1 MVEATN
7 SVAPITLYVLGIGLD
22 PATSALVSRVLAT
35 SGDRIKVAVSLKDAL
50 TQLERAKP
58 DVVLVDVGMEQG
70 GGLAVLHH
78 VHVTAPEVAVVTLA
92 RREQLELALQ
102 ASGLGSSALTLLPLS
117 GDELH
122 TALNAVRERV
132 HEQRSRSRRAEEA
145 EQRTLTSAL
154 MSSPAAMEASRNR
167 SEAAQAWLETIMQT
181 GSVDAVVLYV
191 PVAEGER
198 QLVRVASVGGAPP
211 LPTFSEQFDVENL
224 ARELGLEVLVLQFA
238 DRFEGLLLVAPRE
251 GAPGAAYFKSGDT
264 HALAVL
270 GAASL
275 ATLSAL
281 EQSRSA
287 ALKDP
292 RSSAYT
298 FAYFVDVAGREIEK
312 ATRHR
317 RRFALVTLALEGIEA
332 EQEVV
337 DAVEQILAVVRDT
350 DVVARVDEAELYLL
364 LPETGGIGA
373 HTCRRRV
380 MRQLEAAGTLG
391 PNARAALVG
400 VASFPHDG
408 ADLSQLLRVAKHR
421 AEASRHSS
429 VRTLNLEGASLPM
442 LTDLLLSAV
451 SIGGAEA
458 PESVSLIELPT
469 MDAIGLAVS
478 VVEQAAR
485 GGASRIVCGLG
496 EGVSLGAAARATVGR
511 DSEDIRVDAIDMKQL
526 PGCGQLELLCL
537 LAEHGSYT
545 LLGKVDRGI
554 VRAIHS
560 ADPLLVDQVVR
571 CLHTT
576 TGRRLFD

>member
-1 MVEATN
+1 VLEAS
-7 SVAPITLYVLGIGLD
+7 SVAPVTLYVLGIGLD
-22 PATSALVSRVLAT
+22 PATSSLVSRVLAS
-35 SGDRIKVAVSLKDAL
+35 SGDRVKIAMSLKEAVA
-50 TQLERAKP
+50 QLERARP
-58 DVVLVDVGMEQG
+58 DVVLVDIGMEQG

-92 RREQLELALQ
+92 QREQLELALQ
-102 ASGLGSSALTLLPLS
+102 ASGLGSTALALLPLS

-122 TALNAVRERV
+122 TTLNAVRERLA
-132 HEQRSRSRRAEEA
+132 ERRSRRHRAEEL
-145 EQRTLTSAL
+145 ERLGLKSAL
-154 MSSPAAMEASRNR
+154 TGSAAAMEASRNR
-167 SEAAQAWLETIMQT
+167 TEASQAWLEAILDT
-181 GSVDAVVLYV
+181 GSIDAGVLYV

-198 QLVRVASVGGAPP
+198 QLVRLATVGEAPA
-211 LPTFSEQFDVENL
+211 LPSFSEQFDVEKL
-224 ARELGLEVLVLQFA
+224 ARELGLEALALQFA

-251 GAPGAAYFKSGDT
+251 GTPGAAFFTSGD
-264 HALAVL
+264 AQAFAVF

-275 ATLSAL
+275 ATLSAV

-317 RRFALVTLALEGIEA
+317 RRFALATLALEGIES

-373 HTCRRRV
+373 HSCRRRV
-380 MRQLEAAGTLG
+380 MRQLEASAILG
-391 PNARAALVG
+391 PNGRTALVG

-408 ADLSQLLRVAKHR
+408 ADLSQLLRVARHR

-451 SIGGAEA
+451 SITA
-458 PESVSLIELPT
+458 PEASPDGVYLIELPT

-496 EGVSLGAAARATVGR
+496 EGVSLGAAARAAVGR
-511 DSEDIRVDAIDMKQL
+511 DSEDDRVDAIDMKQL

-545 LLGKVDRGI
+545 LLGKVERGI

-571 CLHTT
+571 CLHAT